1 MNNVN
6 KLNTSALK
14 YEVRTLKRKELEPFV
29 KRISYIENETIEPQ
43 SHLLPPLDT
52 IGFTFFFGDQMR
64 TAHRQEIVPLPKRA
78 CIAGIITKEDVSIVH
93 QGIVKQI
100 FVKFTPTG
108 FYRLFKKE
116 GKEFTNKP
124 PTDLS
129 TINAQALE
137 MELENCPRK
146 IENIQ
151 EVIENYL
158 FSKIPTA
165 LPEIP
170 LISTVIKLMKE
181 DITGRRNVEDICEK
195 VAVNQRYLFR
205 LFKKVIGISP
215 KKYYKTL
222 QWNTIMSII
231 NQNEEES
238 LTRIA
243 LECGFYDHPSFT
255 REFKKI
261 MGVSPSKFINNDVQL
276 AELALKGSN

>member
-1 MNNVN
+1 MNN

-14 YEVRTLKRKELEPFV
+14 YTVLPLKQQCLEPFV
-29 KRISYIENETIEPQ
+29 KRISYIENETIKPQ

-64 TAHRQEIVPLPKRA
+64 TEHKQETVLLHKRA

-93 QGIVKQI
+93 QGVVKQI

-124 PTDLS
+124 PADLS

-137 MELENCPRK
+137 MELENCPK
-146 IENIQ
+146 EIENIQ

-158 FSKIPTA
+158 LSKIPTA

-170 LISTVIKLMKE
+170 LINMVIELMQE

-195 VAVNQRYLFR
+195 VGVNQRYLFR

-222 QWNTIMSII
+222 QWNTIMTII
-231 NQNEEES
+231 NENEEES

-255 REFKKI
+255 KEFKKF
-261 MGVSPSKFINNDVQL
+261 MGISPSKFINNDIQL
-276 AELALKGSN
+276 AELALKRNS